1 MLQGQWEFEDCCMKV
16 DYPERID
23 LTALELKIISTISI
37 AAIMR
42 FDSAE
47 ASELTIGVY
56 RGWQIFMIISRI
68 PLGIL
73 LNQQKAGN
81 ADG

>member
-1 MLQGQWEFEDCCMKV
+1 
-16 DYPERID
+16 
-23 LTALELKIISTISI
+23 
-37 AAIMR
+37 MR

-68 PLGIL
+68 QLGIL
-73 LNQQKAGN
+73 LN
-81 ADG
+81 

>member
-1 MLQGQWEFEDCCMKV
+1 MKV

-56 RGWQIFMIISRI
+56 RG
-68 PLGIL
+68 
-73 LNQQKAGN
+73 
-81 ADG
+81 